1 MTGSDRYD
9 GRERDSDGK
18 SMKRDDADMQNV
30 EVRNPENVFREISFD
45 SKPILEVVCFED
57 LHLQVDVCSGKHA
70 KESGSR

>member
-1 MTGSDRYD
+1 MTGSDRYG
-9 GRERDSDGK
+9 GRERGNDGK
-18 SMKRDDADMQNV
+18 KMKRDDADMQNV

-45 SKPILEVVCFED
+45 SKLISEVVCLED